1 MTNRENP
8 TPLKFLSYIIGLS
21 MILLIT
27 LFISTLIGDAKIQ
40 ASTIIEAIFN
50 YNPSNQQQ
58 NIINEIRIPRN
69 IAAVI
74 VGIALAVSGAIIQGV
89 TRNGLADPALIGLN
103 SGASFALALTYA
115 VLPNTSFLILMFAG
129 FLGAILGGAILGG
142 AIVLMIGRS
151 RRDGF
156 NPMRIILAGAAVSA
170 MLTALS
176 QGIALAFRLN
186 QTVTFWTAGGVSGT
200 TWSHLKWAIP
210 LISIA
215 LIIILT
221 ISKQLTILNLGE
233 SLAKGLGQNVTMIRG
248 ICLIIAMILAGIAVA
263 IAGQVAFVGLMVPH
277 IARFLIG
284 TDYAKILPLTALLG
298 GILVLVAD
306 MIARYL
312 GEAPV
317 GAIISFIGVPYF
329 LYLVKKGGRS
339 I

>member
-1 MTNRENP
+1 MTKKESQ
-8 TPLKFLSYIIGLS
+8 TTLKFVTYVIGLS
-21 MILLIT
+21 VLLVIA
-27 LFISTLIGDAKIQ
+27 LFISTLMGDAKIQ
-40 ASTIIEAIFN
+40 ASTILEAVFN
-50 YNPSNQQQ
+50 YDPSNQQQ
-58 NIINEIRIPRN
+58 NVINEIRIPRN

-74 VGIALAVSGAIIQGV
+74 VGMALAVSGAIIQGV

-103 SGASFALALTYA
+103 SGASFALALTYSL
-115 VLPNTSFLILMFAG
+115 LPGTSFLVLMFAG
-129 FLGAILGGAILGG
+129 FLGAILGGAI
-142 AIVLMIGRS
+142 VLMMGRS

-186 QTVTFWTAGGVSGT
+186 QTVTFWTAGGVAGT
-200 TWSHLKWAIP
+200 TWTHLKWAIP
-210 LISIA
+210 LIGIA
-215 LIIILT
+215 LLIILMF
-221 ISKQLTILNLGE
+221 SKQLTILNLGE
-233 SLAKGLGQNVTMIRG
+233 SLATGLGQSVTVIRG
-248 ICLIIAMILAGIAVA
+248 ICLIIAMILAGISVA

-284 TDYAKILPLTALLG
+284 TDYTKILPLTALLG
-298 GILVLVAD
+298 GLLVLVAD
-306 MIARYL
+306 VIARYL

-329 LYLVKKGGRS
+329 LYLVKKGGRT

>member
-1 MTNRENP
+1 MTNRENS
-8 TPLKFLSYIIGLS
+8 TPLKFLAYIIGLS

-74 VGIALAVSGAIIQGV
+74 VGMALAVSGAIIQGV
-89 TRNGLADPALIGLN
+89 TRNSLADPALIGLN

-129 FLGAILGGAILGG
+129 FLGAILGG

-200 TWSHLKWAIP
+200 TWSHLK
-210 LISIA
+210 LGNSINWYCV
-215 LIIILT
+215 IHYI
-221 ISKQLTILNLGE
+221 N
-233 SLAKGLGQNVTMIRG
+233 N
-248 ICLIIAMILAGIAVA
+248 
-263 IAGQVAFVGLMVPH
+263 
-277 IARFLIG
+277 
-284 TDYAKILPLTALLG
+284 
-298 GILVLVAD
+298 
-306 MIARYL
+306 
-312 GEAPV
+312 
-317 GAIISFIGVPYF
+317 
-329 LYLVKKGGRS
+329 
-339 I
+339 

>member
-74 VGIALAVSGAIIQGV
+74 VGMALAVSGAIIQGV

-210 LISIA
+210 LIGIA
-215 LIIILT
+215 LFIILT

-233 SLAKGLGQNVTMIRG
+233 SLAKGLGQNVTIIRG

-284 TDYAKILPLTALLG
+284 TDYVKILPLTALLG

-306 MIARYL
+306 VIARYL

>member
-74 VGIALAVSGAIIQGV
+74 VGMALAVSGAIIQGV

-129 FLGAILGGAILGG
+129 FLGAI
-142 AIVLMIGRS
+142 VLMIGRS

-176 QGIALAFRLN
+176 QGIALTFRLN

-210 LISIA
+210 LIGIA
-215 LIIILT
+215 LFFILT

-233 SLAKGLGQNVTMIRG
+233 SLAKGLGQNVTIIRG

-329 LYLVKKGGRS
+329 LYLVKKGGRT

>member
-74 VGIALAVSGAIIQGV
+74 VGMALAVSGAIIQGV
-89 TRNGLADPALIGLN
+89 TRNSLADPALIGLN

-129 FLGAILGGAILGG
+129 FLGAILGG

-200 TWSHLKWAIP
+200 TWSHLK
-210 LISIA
+210 
-215 LIIILT
+215 
-221 ISKQLTILNLGE
+221 
-233 SLAKGLGQNVTMIRG
+233 
-248 ICLIIAMILAGIAVA
+248 
-263 IAGQVAFVGLMVPH
+263 
-277 IARFLIG
+277 
-284 TDYAKILPLTALLG
+284 
-298 GILVLVAD
+298 
-306 MIARYL
+306 
-312 GEAPV
+312 
-317 GAIISFIGVPYF
+317 
-329 LYLVKKGGRS
+329 
-339 I
+339 

>member
-69 IAAVI
+69 IAVI
-74 VGIALAVSGAIIQGV
+74 VGMALAVSGAIIQGV

-129 FLGAILGGAILGG
+129 FLGAILGG

-200 TWSHLKWAIP
+200 TWSHL
-210 LISIA
+210 SGQFHCIA
-215 LIIILT
+215 LFIILT

-306 MIARYL
+306 VIARYL

>member
-74 VGIALAVSGAIIQGV
+74 VGMALAVSGAIIQGV

-129 FLGAILGGAILGG
+129 FLGAILGGAI
-142 AIVLMIGRS
+142 VLMIGRS

-156 NPMRIILAGAAVSA
+156 NPMRL
-170 MLTALS
+170 
-176 QGIALAFRLN
+176 F
-186 QTVTFWTAGGVSGT
+186 
-200 TWSHLKWAIP
+200 
-210 LISIA
+210 
-215 LIIILT
+215 
-221 ISKQLTILNLGE
+221 
-233 SLAKGLGQNVTMIRG
+233 
-248 ICLIIAMILAGIAVA
+248 
-263 IAGQVAFVGLMVPH
+263 
-277 IARFLIG
+277 
-284 TDYAKILPLTALLG
+284 
-298 GILVLVAD
+298 
-306 MIARYL
+306 
-312 GEAPV
+312 
-317 GAIISFIGVPYF
+317 
-329 LYLVKKGGRS
+329 
-339 I
+339 